1 MSGTPRLKRARRKK
15 ARGALPRAHSMKM
28 DESFVEGMLRN
39 LAKKYARILQRRG
52 VGDFD
57 DALQEARIAFLE
69 IRETAEPKNWKYWTW
84 FRLHAQ
90 LRERYGIDSRQKSFE
105 MPTTENWT
113 LSDDL
118 VVQETEAPK
127 WKFSDFETS
136 LEKLTPKER
145 DLIVSFHVNGESI
158 ASIAERYN
166 VLSTTIRTYL
176 TLARRKMRGGYVYSD
191 EQRRKIALAS
201 LGRTWKQP
209 RYKTPEERRERDAE
223 IRAKRLEGDRLY
235 RLAHKD
241 EINARTKKF
250 RMKHKARVQAV
261 QLKYREKN
269 REKARE
275 YQRRYYR
282 EHRDEILRYMKEY
295 RRKLKEDGYK

>member
-1 MSGTPRLKRARRKK
+1 
-15 ARGALPRAHSMKM
+15 
-28 DESFVEGMLRN
+28 MLRN

-84 FRLHAQ
+84 YRLHEQ
-90 LRERYGIDSRQKSFE
+90 LRKRYRINSKQKSFE
-105 MPTTENWT
+105 MPTTEDWQ
-113 LSDDL
+113 LSDNL
-118 VVQETEAPK
+118 IAEEIEPPK
-127 WKFSDFETS
+127 WDFAKFETS

-145 DLIVSFHVNGESI
+145 DLIVSFHVNGEPI
-158 ASIAERYN
+158 KSIAERYN
-166 VLSTTIRTYL
+166 VLSSTIRTYL
-176 TLARRKMRGGYVYSD
+176 TSARRKMRGGYVYSD
-191 EQRRKIALAS
+191 EQRQKIALAS
-201 LGRTWKQP
+201 RGRTWKQP
-209 RYKTPEERRERDAE
+209 RYKTPEERREYDAE
-223 IRAKRLEGDRLY
+223 IRAKQLEY
-235 RLAHKD
+235 RRRYHLEHKD
-241 EINARTKKF
+241 EINARTRKY
-250 RMKHKARVQAV
+250 RLKHKARVQAV

-282 EHRDEILRYMKEY
+282 EHREEMLRYMKEY